1 MDRNSI
7 ILKKML
13 EEIEYLEG
21 YIKDFDFD
29 VFMQAEDKKRVVA
42 MTLINIGELV
52 RHLTK
57 DFRKA
62 AADLPFDDAIG
73 LRDIAAHGYKSLKFE
88 RIWNTVKI
96 DIPDIKTK
104 IEKLLLSSK

>member
-1 MDRNSI
+1 MDRNII

-13 EEIEYLEG
+13 EEIDCLEG
-21 YIKDFDFD
+21 YTKEFDFD
-29 VFMQAEDKKRVVA
+29 VFMQSEDKKRVVA

-57 DFRKA
+57 DFRKSA
-62 AADLPFDDAIG
+62 KDLPFDDAIG
-73 LRDIAAHGYKSLKFE
+73 LRDIAAHGYKTLKFE

-96 DIPDIKTK
+96 DIPDMKAKIK
-104 IEKLLLSSK
+104 KLVQD